1 MRWLTGRE
9 RGEWRVREVREVGDG
24 RWEVVTEWRP
34 GPGRRWRPA
43 ARVELTEAVVAE
55 VVGQGAV
62 EVGVVEVMGRLGCG
76 R

>member
-9 RGEWRVREVREVGDG
+9 RGEWRVREVREVEGG

-34 GPGRRWRPA
+34 GRGKRWRPA
-43 ARVELTEAVVAE
+43 ARVTVPVTVVEELVGAGVVE
-55 VVGQGAV
+55 LGV
-62 EVGVVEVMGRLGCG
+62 VGVVGRLGCG